1 LRIVT
6 AMYVRE
12 ATAPFTV
19 TLSPGLLF
27 VIVLMPIVVLEM
39 GIMPGWWLRL
49 VG

>member
-1 LRIVT
+1 
-6 AMYVRE
+6 MYFRE

-19 TLSPGLLF
+19 TRSPGLLF